1 MCYHTKFGR
10 SQLIWALVGGHKK
23 VGDAGTP
30 PLLLWGRGWLLERR
44 PSPLWITLP
53 NLVVLVQTVRAYVR
67 RSAEKGA
74 LRVLPF
80 EVTQGHIET
89 DTDSYLWSWAYL
101 VRTVS
106 EINGG
111 RGSSPWNTVT
121 AVGLWKTRMMP
132 LQPWK
137 FDHMCLHLDTIPQ
150 RDRQTDSQT
159 EMVKQ
164 YRALKAMAHM
174 VTRIKN
180 GIWINRRTMSIHY
193 VQCRVFLYFWAI
205 LHSQLFV
212 KQQSILAAAKSW
224 VSSMRTF

>member
-1 MCYHTKFGR
+1 MGTLGPLAWERAWPPRNTPFPTCVIIPNLVAG
-10 SQLIWALVGGHKK
+10 QLIWALVGGHKK
-23 VGDAGTP
+23 FGDAGTP

-132 LQPWK
+132 LPPWK

-164 YRALKAMAHM
+164 YRALKAMAH
-174 VTRIKN
+174 
-180 GIWINRRTMSIHY
+180 GDAH
-193 VQCRVFLYFWAI
+193 
-205 LHSQLFV
+205 
-212 KQQSILAAAKSW
+212 
-224 VSSMRTF
+224 